1 MTNHDNS
8 LGISLLIHHNIYLY
22 SCHLQIHFQ
31 DDNINPN
38 LNGGPIEGFDISV
51 YKVKTSFKLGTPPNF
66 LWYNTTDPLNE
77 FINDLAYNNFETH
90 VWPACFPRDD
100 DEYAT
105 DRGFIAGWLD
115 LPPQIVR
122 DPLQLGK
129 ESFSYQGV
137 K

>member
-1 MTNHDNS
+1 MK
-8 LGISLLIHHNIYLY
+8 
-22 SCHLQIHFQ
+22 
-31 DDNINPN
+31 
-38 LNGGPIEGFDISV
+38 GGPIQGADIAV
-51 YKVKTSFKLGTPPNF
+51 YKVKTDFKLGTPPKYLSFDPSDSKND
-66 LWYNTTDPLNE
+66 NTTKELYNE
-77 FINDLAYNNFETH
+77 FKNH

-122 DPLQLGK
+122 DPLQLGI

>member
-1 MTNHDNS
+1 MNS
-8 LGISLLIHHNIYLY
+8 N
-22 SCHLQIHFQ
+22 FQ
-31 DDNINPN
+31 ANSDNPN
-38 LNGGPIEGFDISV
+38 LNGGPIQGFDICV
-51 YKVKTSFKLGTPPNF
+51 YKVETEFILGTPPTY
-66 LWYNTTDPLNE
+66 LWFDQYDPNYQE
-77 FINDLAYNNFETH
+77 NIEAYNNFENH